1 MATVALR
8 DVSKVFGDG
17 TVAIDNVSLDVSDG
31 EFMVLL
37 GPSGCGKST
46 VLRMIAGLE
55 DPSSGFVLLDGQI
68 ANDLTPRERKVAM
81 VFQDFGLYPHMSVK
95 DNIAF
100 PLRIAGLAEGSR
112 QEQVADIAAAL
123 GIGDVLARRPGQLS
137 GGQRQRVA
145 MGRAI
150 VRRPSLFLMDEP
162 LSNLDSGLRAELRAE
177 ISALVR
183 ELGVTTIYVTH
194 DQAEALTMAD
204 RVAILRRGV
213 LQDVG
218 TPTQVYS
225 RPGTLYVAAF
235 LGSPRMNLLEASVYV
250 HLDRYIALHLGEQ
263 TLYLPWND
271 MRARQVAHYHGERII
286 VGVRAEALAPV
297 GPDAPGDVLHGR
309 VRFLEHHGHESL
321 VFLDVGAYAIP
332 IDDIGG
338 SAPPQTSSSGSR
350 LSKVAALFR
359 RGPRVDRG
367 AEEAESPLL
376 ASQTAPATDVGVG
389 VGGRVG
395 GGAVGRVAGA
405 AGSGGGVAGGG
416 FGPNPHPGVG
426 PVTPDGARTG
436 AQVLEH
442 GRHHRVRAE
451 VAVRLAPYP
460 GLRVGDTMSVAV
472 RLDQLHFF
480 DARGQ
485 RIDVGWR

>member
-8 DVSKVFGDG
+8 DVMKIFGDG
-17 TVAIDNVSLDVSDG
+17 TVAVDNVSLDVADG

-46 VLRMIAGLE
+46 VLRIVAGLE
-55 DPSSGFVLLDGQI
+55 DPSSGAVLMDGDVV
-68 ANDLTPRERKVAM
+68 NDLAPRERKVAM
-81 VFQDFGLYPHMSVK
+81 VFQDFGLYPHMSVRE
-95 DNIAF
+95 NIGF
-100 PLRIAGLAEGSR
+100 PLRIAGL
-112 QEQVADIAAAL
+112 EQDQRSERVTDIAAAL
-123 GIGDVLARRPGQLS
+123 GIGDVLARKPGQLS

-150 VRRPSLFLMDEP
+150 VRKPSLFLMDEP

-204 RVAILRRGV
+204 RVAIMRRGV

-263 TLYLPWND
+263 ALYLPWHD
-271 MRARQVAHYHGERII
+271 MRARQVAHYHGERIV
-286 VGVRAEALAPV
+286 VGVRAEALTPV
-297 GPDAPGDVLHGR
+297 VPDTPGDVLHGR

-321 VFLDVGAYAIP
+321 AFIDIGAYAVP
-332 IDDIGG
+332 VDDIAGA
-338 SAPPQTSSSGSR
+338 APPPTNGAGSR
-350 LSKVAALFR
+350 LSKVAAMFR
-359 RGPRVDRG
+359 RGPRVEHSDDLAASG
-367 AEEAESPLL
+367 PAGHHASPN
-376 ASQTAPATDVGVG
+376 
-389 VGGRVG
+389 
-395 GGAVGRVAGA
+395 GAV
-405 AGSGGGVAGGG
+405 
-416 FGPNPHPGVG
+416 
-426 PVTPDGARTG
+426 
-436 AQVLEH
+436 AQAVQRNTTTVLDQH
-442 GRHHRVRAE
+442 GRHHRARAE

-460 GLRVGDTMSVAV
+460 SLRVNDPMSVAV
-472 RLDQLHFF
+472 RVDQLHFF

>member
-1 MATVALR
+1 LATVALR
-8 DVSKVFGDG
+8 DVTKVFGDG
-17 TVAIDNVSLDVSDG
+17 TVAVDNVSLDVADG

-46 VLRMIAGLE
+46 VLRMVAGLE
-55 DPSSGFVLLDGQI
+55 DVTDGAVLLDGEI
-68 ANDLTPRERKVAM
+68 ANDLSPRERKVAM
-81 VFQDFGLYPHMSVK
+81 VFQDFGLYPHMSVR
-95 DNIAF
+95 DNIGF
-100 PLRIAGLAEGSR
+100 PLRIAGLEPEARAER
-112 QEQVADIAAAL
+112 VADIAAAL
-123 GIGDVLARRPGQLS
+123 GIGDVLVRKPGHLS

-150 VRRPSLFLMDEP
+150 VRRPALFLMDEP

-218 TPTQVYS
+218 TPTQVYG

-263 TLYLPWND
+263 ALYLPWHD
-271 MRARQVAHYHGERII
+271 MRARQVAHFHGERIV
-286 VGVRAEALAPV
+286 VGVRAEALTPV
-297 GPDAPGDVLHGR
+297 VPDTQGDVLHGR
-309 VRFLEHHGHESL
+309 VRYLEHHGHESL
-321 VFLDVGAYAIP
+321 AFIDIGAYAVP
-332 IDDIGG
+332 VDDVGG
-338 SAPPQTSSSGSR
+338 TVTAATNNAGSR

-359 RGPRVDRG
+359 RGPRVENGSDEMEPSEFSVFPAHAAAPNGSSASRPG
-367 AEEAESPLL
+367 A
-376 ASQTAPATDVGVG
+376 T
-389 VGGRVG
+389 
-395 GGAVGRVAGA
+395 
-405 AGSGGGVAGGG
+405 
-416 FGPNPHPGVG
+416 
-426 PVTPDGARTG
+426 
-436 AQVLEH
+436 VLEPT
-442 GRHHRVRAE
+442 GRHHRARAE

-460 GLRVGDTMSVAV
+460 NLRVGDPMSVAI
-472 RLDQLHFF
+472 RIDQLHFF
-480 DARGQ
+480 DGRGQ